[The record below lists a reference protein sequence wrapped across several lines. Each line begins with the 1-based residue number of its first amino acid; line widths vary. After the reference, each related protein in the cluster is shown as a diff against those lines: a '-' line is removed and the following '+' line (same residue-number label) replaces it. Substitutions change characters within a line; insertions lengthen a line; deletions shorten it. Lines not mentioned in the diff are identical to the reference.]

1 MFGDA
6 MAACRGWKTRSKRR
20 RVAGSFNT
28 VPNRSE
34 SMNRVSVVAYVFV
47 CQRESVCVYV
57 RVNSVF
63 EILRGFTT
71 EDGTSMGPDR
81 VFKLCLFA
89 VGGADDQTQVPLVV
103 LFCNLNLD
111 SRMVMCMYANVY
123 ASCFHTSI
131 HVECGI
137 LFSVL
142 ILIWQTKVWMYAND
156 FNHLFRQTNV
166 YFVYT

>member
-1 MFGDA
+1 MQRLEDEKQ
-6 MAACRGWKTRSKRR
+6 AAESSRELQHSTKPIRINEQGKCGC
-20 RVAGSFNT
+20 VYIC
-28 VPNRSE
+28 VSE
-34 SMNRVSVVAYVFV
+34 
-47 CQRESVCVYV
+47 RERVCVYV
-57 RVNSVF
+57 RVNSLF

-156 FNHLFRQTNV
+156 SNHLFRQTNV